1 MWEVEVKWDEA
12 KCQARTGDRLY
23 LMPLGDEIGVCDI
36 WTSGGNS
43 KAVILGEKSKK
54 WLYKRGIF
62 AIICA
67 VEGLFRPLM
76 CPYCP
81 TRC

>member
-1 MWEVEVKWDEA
+1 VWEVKWDEA

-67 VEGLFRPLM
+67 VEGLFRPLHSFLA
-76 CPYCP
+76 CEKE
-81 TRC
+81 